1 MVDVSKIKAIYP
13 AHAWEITETE
23 FNLENNYRNETVF
36 SLSNG
41 FIGTRGT
48 FEEAYALSKD
58 KGLEGTFINGLY
70 ESQKIRYGELAY
82 AYPEV
87 TQTMLNVTNAKIIK
101 LFADGEEFSL
111 IDGQVEDY
119 RRTLDMKN
127 GFVTRSALWTAKS
140 GKKIKISAERLV
152 SLEYKSLM
160 AISYKI
166 TPLNFEGEVTFLSL
180 MDGDVENSTDYTNAR
195 IDYGPYGK
203 VLLTENVGEEDG
215 VFTML
220 KKTQGTKLELMCAFT
235 DVFENCAVVS
245 RETVRLADGIG
256 EKATVSVKT
265 NETATLCKYIY
276 YATKWENDG
285 AACAKAELEK
295 AKGLGFEA
303 LKSSQSAIL
312 KDLWQNCDISIEGDV
327 ALQQGLRFN
336 MFQLMQSACR
346 DGMGSI
352 GAKGLSGEG
361 YEGHIFWDTEMYC
374 LPFFIFTNP
383 EIAKKLLSF
392 RYNTLDRARSRAREL
407 SIAKGACYPWRTING
422 NEASA
427 YYPAGTAQFHINA
440 DIAFAVQKY
449 IDATGDMDYLKA
461 QGAEI
466 LIEIARFWF
475 EFGAYIKTKDNK
487 FCINCVTGPDEFSVL
502 VDNNCYT
509 NLLVRECFKNAFA
522 AAEYLKAKEPAA
534 FAELC
539 QKIGLEENE
548 PANWKNAADNMYI
561 PYDES
566 SGIYPQDDSF
576 MHREPLVKEDIPPEK
591 FPLLNNHHPLVVY
604 RYQISKQADFILAM
618 FLLSHL
624 FTAEEKKI
632 NFDFYDRVTLHESSL
647 SACIF
652 SAVAGEIGYKEKALT
667 YFNTTS
673 RLDLDDY
680 HNDTKAGIHTAN
692 MAGTWMCLVN
702 GFAGMKTYGDFIEFK
717 PYLPKGWSG
726 YSITVCYRRRRI
738 SINVEEAATRYC
750 VLSGEPLEIKH
761 YGQKAVISQQEVR
774 LENK

>member
-13 AHAWEITETE
+13 VDVWEIKETE
-23 FNLENNYRNETVF
+23 LNLENNYRGETIF

-48 FEEAYALSKD
+48 YEEAYDLPKD
-58 KGLEGTFINGLY
+58 KGLEGNFINGLY

-101 LFADGEEFSL
+101 LFIDGEEL
-111 IDGQVEDY
+111 NIWEGEIEDY
-119 RRTLDMKN
+119 NRTLDMKN
-127 GFVTRSALWTAKS
+127 GIVTRSFIWTAKN
-140 GKKIKISAERLV
+140 GKKVKIFTQRIISLKNKNLMEIKYEV
-152 SLEYKSLM
+152 
-160 AISYKI
+160 
-166 TPLNFEGEVTFLSL
+166 TPLNFSGEVSFLSL
-180 MDGDVENSTDYTNAR
+180 MNGNVENSTDYTNAR

-203 VLLTENVGEEDG
+203 VLLTEEIGEKDG
-215 VFTML
+215 IFTIL
-220 KKTQGTKLELMCAFT
+220 KRTEGTKLPLICAFS
-235 DVFENCAVVS
+235 DVFQNCEIISKEAIEKEDV
-245 RETVRLADGIG
+245 IG
-256 EKATVSVKT
+256 EKVTVSVKE
-265 NETATLCKYIY
+265 NETAVLCKYIC
-276 YATKWENDG
+276 YATEWENTPF
-285 AACAKAELEK
+285 EK
-295 AKGLGFEA
+295 AKSVIDEAKAQGFEN
-303 LKSSQSAIL
+303 LKSEQSEIL
-312 KDLWQNCDISIEGDV
+312 EELWLNCDIKIDGND
-327 ALQQGLRFN
+327 ALQQGLHFN

-346 DGMGSI
+346 DGKGSI

-383 EIAKKLLSF
+383 EIAKKLLKF
-392 RYNTLDRARSRAREL
+392 RYNTLDNARSRARDL
-407 SIAKGACYPWRTING
+407 SIEKGACYPWRTING

-449 IDATGDMDYLKA
+449 MDATSDYEYLKA
-461 QGAEI
+461 EGAEI
-466 LIEIARFWF
+466 LIEIARFWY
-475 EFGAYIKTKDNK
+475 EFGAYIKTKGNK

-509 NLLVRECFKNAFA
+509 NLLVRECFKNAFNA
-522 AAEYLKAKEPAA
+522 ANYLKENAPEVYGALS
-534 FAELC
+534 E
-539 QKIGLEENE
+539 KIGLDENE
-548 PANWKNAADNMYI
+548 PEDWKNAADNMYI
-561 PYDES
+561 PYDKET
-566 SGIYPQDDSF
+566 GIYPQDDSF
-576 MHREPLVKEDIPPEK
+576 MGREPLVKEEIPPEK

-624 FTAEEKKI
+624 FGEEEKKV
-632 NFDFYDRVTLHESSL
+632 NFDFYDKVTLHESSL

-652 SAVAGEIGYKEKALT
+652 SAVASEIGYKEKALT

-702 GFAGMKTYGDFIEFK
+702 GFAGMKAYGDSVEFR
-717 PYLPKGWSG
+717 PYLPEGWNG
-726 YSITVCYRRRRI
+726 YDITICYRGRRI
-738 SINVEEAATRYC
+738 SINVCGNVTKYT
-750 VLSGEPLEIKH
+750 VLSGEALEIYH
-761 YGQKAVISQQEVR
+761 YGKKMTISGNVTEAA
-774 LENK
+774 NG